1 MAFWRETA
9 DALEISVRATPKG
22 GRDALDGTV
31 ILSDGREVL
40 KIRVRAAPED
50 GAATAAVIKV
60 LAAAAGIAPSAVRL
74 TSGGTARLKVFRL
87 TGDVPAMRAALD
99 RALAPAERTKP

>member
-1 MAFWRETA
+1 MSFWRESA
-9 DALEISVRATPKG
+9 DALEVSVRATPKG

-31 ILSDGREVL
+31 TLSDGREVL

-60 LAAAAGIAPSAVRL
+60 LATAAGIAPSSVRL
-74 TSGGTARLKVFRL
+74 VSGATARLKVFRL
-87 TGDVPAMRAALD
+87 AGDPLAL
-99 RALAPAERTKP
+99 RTALTKALAPAPPKG

>member
-1 MAFWRETA
+1 MAFWREIP
-9 DALEISVRATPKG
+9 DALEVSVRATPKG

-31 ILSDGREVL
+31 MLSDGREVL

-74 TSGGTARLKVFRL
+74 TSGATARLKVFRL
-87 TGDVPAMRAALD
+87 VGDIAAMRTALD
-99 RALAPAERTKP
+99 RALTPAERTKS